1 MIYLGYFKRPLDIAF
16 AILLAVSFSW
26 LILIILLAYLVS
38 WNLPIFFRQSRIG
51 KDAICFTMWKFRTLN
66 FLGDVPNEV
75 KRFGLG
81 NFLRATSMD
90 ELPQLVN
97 VLKGDMSMVGP
108 RPLPEAYFHFIKA
121 ADQVRHTIRP
131 GVTGLVQVSGR
142 HTLSWME
149 KFELDSHYVSNLSF
163 WMDLKII
170 YKTILVILSFRK
182 DISLEEK
189 PLTGF

>member
-1 MIYLGYFKRPLDIAF
+1 MVKPTKLLKNKSFNANCFQQF
-16 AILLAVSFSW
+16 ALK
-26 LILIILLAYLVS
+26 
-38 WNLPIFFRQSRIG
+38 LPH
-51 KDAICFTMWKFRTLN
+51 
-66 FLGDVPNEV
+66 
-75 KRFGLG
+75 
-81 NFLRATSMD
+81 
-90 ELPQLVN
+90 
-97 VLKGDMSMVGP
+97 
-108 RPLPEAYFHFIKA
+108 FHFIKA
-121 ADQVRHTIRP
+121 ADQARHTVRP

-142 HTLSWME
+142 HTLSWNE